1 MSLPESAPA
10 TLARAPAPV
19 IDAKDAANGVVAA
32 LVAYLLWGFL
42 PLLLHP
48 LSEAGAVLV
57 VAERTMYSL
66 ILLAVVLAITG
77 KFGEVRAF
85 LRDGRKVR
93 VLALSS
99 VLLAFNWLL
108 YVYAVDANELLQ
120 ASFGYFINPLVNIAI
135 GMVFLGERQNRWQ
148 TVSIGIAVI
157 AIGIQTAAL
166 GSVPYISLGLAISF
180 GLYGYFRK
188 TAMLGPATG
197 LFAETLMIAPVAI
210 AYIGYNLVTVG
221 IGVHSD
227 PTMLLL
233 LILTGPAT
241 AVPLLLFAFAVQRL
255 RLTTIGMFQ
264 YLAPSIQFL
273 IAVFV
278 FHEEMNATRLVSFAL
293 IWLSLV
299 VFSWDSF
306 RRRPRAI
313 AA

>member
-10 TLARAPAPV
+10 TLAPAPAPV

-57 VAERTMYSL
+57 VAERTIYSL
-66 ILLAVVLAITG
+66 ILLAIVLAITG

-157 AIGIQTAAL
+157 AIGIQAAAL

-306 RRRPRAI
+306 RRRPRAV